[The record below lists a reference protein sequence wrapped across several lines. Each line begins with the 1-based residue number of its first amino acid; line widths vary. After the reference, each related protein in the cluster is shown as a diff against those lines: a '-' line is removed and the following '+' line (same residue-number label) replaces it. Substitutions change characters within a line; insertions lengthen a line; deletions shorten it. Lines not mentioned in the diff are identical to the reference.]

1 MLSISVEKNTPKV
14 SCQQSNSAPLYE
26 SNYLDIQLYATA
38 KSASLI
44 YLVSAILMIGS
55 ATSLCYNIN
64 EGNKLI
70 ALSLISMVMAI
81 IAMAILKNKTL
92 SRIASA
98 RVYMINPGD
107 SLPLLMESF
116 EDEEHHRLHI
126 AVRLTDPNAISRLRS
141 LDENLIL
148 NAADERELIKKALNI
163 PNTPFYFGMAKV
175 AERLRCS
182 LEYGVD
188 LWPIARLLIG
198 KLLYE
203 GEINYLESEEKEKP
217 RRKRHLWFAFVTHRA
232 FISTWFL
239 MNSLVMLLMSSGL
252 KTDEYQIPLVA
263 SIGPIL
269 WCLLSAQ
276 NHQSLMM
283 RWQEWSN
290 EWGQRPLGNLP
301 LFILESKVASQ
312 WEEVHHYDSDFDAQI
327 DKFGLD
333 SATMFNVVTS
343 VFLISS
349 LTILQLIK

>member
-1 MLSISVEKNTPKV
+1 MLSISVEKNRPKV
-14 SCQQSNSAPLYE
+14 GGHESNSAPLYT
-26 SNYLDIQLYATA
+26 SDYLDIQLCATT
-38 KSASLI
+38 KSAGLI
-44 YLVSAILMIGS
+44 YFVSTVLIIGS
-55 ATSLCYNIN
+55 VASICYNID

-70 ALSLISMVMAI
+70 ALGLLSMIMAI
-81 IAMAILKNKTL
+81 IAIVILKNNTL
-92 SRIASA
+92 SKIASA
-98 RVYMINPGD
+98 RVYMLNPGD
-107 SLPLLMESF
+107 SLPLLKKSF
-116 EDEEHHRLHI
+116 EDEEHDRLHI
-126 AVRLTDPNAISRLRS
+126 AVRLTDPNAISRLKNLS
-141 LDENLIL
+141 EKLIL

-163 PNTPFYFGMAKV
+163 QNTPFYFGMAKV
-175 AERLRCS
+175 AESLRCS

-203 GEINYLESEEKEKP
+203 GEISYLESAEKEKP

-232 FISTWFL
+232 FISAWFL
-239 MNSLVMLLMSSGL
+239 MNSLVMLLMSCGL
-252 KTDEYQIPLVA
+252 KTDDYQMPLVA
-263 SIGPIL
+263 SIGPIF

-276 NHQSLMM
+276 NHQNLMM
-283 RWQEWSN
+283 RWQEWAN

-301 LFILESKVASQ
+301 LFILESKVSSQ

-333 SATMFNVVTS
+333 SAAMFNIVTS